1 MGTGRRAGIRL
12 RWAGLH
18 GRAEPGEAEDLAG
31 EAAPG
36 DDALAGEVEGAA
48 ELGPGQQG
56 GEGVGQGEGG
66 GGVAVLVVDDAQGT
80 PRVGAGVAE
89 DGVDEAGAAGAVKP
103 GGAGDDVVGAEGA
116 DGLLAG
122 ELAGAVDGRR
132 GGGLFLGAVAG
143 AESSAGQFSR

>member
-66 GGVAVLVVDDAQGT
+66 GGVAVLVV
-80 PRVGAGVAE
+80 GALVLL
-89 DGVDEAGAAGAVKP
+89 VC
-103 GGAGDDVVGAEGA
+103 VV
-116 DGLLAG
+116 
-122 ELAGAVDGRR
+122 RR
-132 GGGLFLGAVAG
+132 RRKKM
-143 AESSAGQFSR
+143 EE